1 MFYNW
6 ERDEN
11 TSDRPD
17 MESDSGEE
25 FEADG
30 ETSELNGDLTP
41 ISEHID
47 LKTNYCRIGR
57 LFLGGGF
64 NA

>member
-1 MFYNW
+1 
-6 ERDEN
+6 
-11 TSDRPD
+11 

-25 FEADG
+25 LEADG

-47 LKTNYCRIGR
+47 LKKIILQNRETLSRRGLQRINHDLYPQG
-57 LFLGGGF
+57 
-64 NA
+64 